1 MTNLWSCYLCGLLQ
15 VPNGVLIKNWGKR
28 EETKKKKKGRQE
40 GGREEEREWMKGR
53 GREGG
58 REEGRRHA
66 RTKSIPG
73 NLIVPSLQ
81 MIKLRSTKAIMI
93 PNIQMYL
100 WCVYLSGSA
109 PSSPTTHSLIID
121 VDWWISPGTYY
132 LEPPHW
138 YTKGGR
144 VAGTQHETARGPV
157 YSK

>member
-1 MTNLWSCYLCGLLQ
+1 
-15 VPNGVLIKNWGKR
+15 
-28 EETKKKKKGRQE
+28 
-40 GGREEEREWMKGR
+40 MKGR

-100 WCVYLSGSA
+100 
-109 PSSPTTHSLIID
+109 
-121 VDWWISPGTYY
+121 
-132 LEPPHW
+132 
-138 YTKGGR
+138 
-144 VAGTQHETARGPV
+144 
-157 YSK
+157 